1 MPLYLVHVRDQARSY
16 SVALWQRRS
25 RLSPHASCFFV
36 PLIDCRQ
43 KRVVRSIIMTEFI
56 VVYVTVGSAQEADRL
71 AQSLVGER
79 LAACVNRVKSVQS
92 VYRWQG
98 EVEQGDEEL
107 LIIKTHK
114 DLFPALETRVR
125 ELHSYSVPEI
135 IALPVVAGSAG
146 YLDWLRG
153 QVVAD
158 SAAKEDHIRTVKE
171 VSAGG
176 VIYRRNGD
184 VIEVAL
190 IHVRNRWG
198 LPKGHVEEGERVEE
212 AALRE
217 VREETGLE
225 GKLVRSLG
233 DIRYSYRDKTKK
245 NEPIRIN
252 KRVHFFLLR
261 YVKGDVRDHDHE
273 ADDARWFP
281 IDEAIKQLKFAT
293 ERKMVHRALSILAAR
308 QGRQRPPAAQGSS

>member
-1 MPLYLVHVRDQARSY
+1 
-16 SVALWQRRS
+16 
-25 RLSPHASCFFV
+25 
-36 PLIDCRQ
+36 
-43 KRVVRSIIMTEFI
+43 MTEFV
-56 VVYVTVGSAQEADRL
+56 VVYVTAGSAEEADHLSR
-71 AQSLVGER
+71 ALVGER
-79 LAACVNRVKSVQS
+79 LAACVNRVKSIQS

-98 EVEQGDEEL
+98 EIEQSDEEL

-114 DLFPALETRVR
+114 DLFPALEKRVR
-125 ELHSYSVPEI
+125 ALHSYAVPEI
-135 IALPVVAGSAG
+135 IALPVVVGSPG
-146 YLDWLRG
+146 YLGWLRG
-153 QVVAD
+153 QVAAD
-158 SAAKEDHIRTVKE
+158 APVKEDNVRTVKE

-176 VIYRRNGD
+176 VIYRRNAD
-184 VIEVAL
+184 AFEVAL
-190 IHVRNRWG
+190 IYARNRWG

-225 GKLVRSLG
+225 GKLIRKLG

-245 NEPIRIN
+245 NEPIRIY

-281 IDEAIKQLKFAT
+281 MEQAIKQLKFAT
-293 ERKMVHRALSILAAR
+293 EKKMVHRALSILTAN
-308 QGRQRPPAAQGSS
+308 QGRLRPPAAQGSS

>member
-1 MPLYLVHVRDQARSY
+1 
-16 SVALWQRRS
+16 
-25 RLSPHASCFFV
+25 
-36 PLIDCRQ
+36 
-43 KRVVRSIIMTEFI
+43 MTEFI
-56 VVYVTVGSAQEADRL
+56 VVYVTAGSAEEADRL

-98 EVEQGDEEL
+98 EVEQSEEEL
-107 LIIKTHK
+107 LIIKTRK

-125 ELHSYSVPEI
+125 ELHSYAVPEI
-135 IALPVVAGSAG
+135 IALPVVVGSPG
-146 YLDWLRG
+146 YLGWLRG
-153 QVVAD
+153 QV
-158 SAAKEDHIRTVKE
+158 SAGSPVKEDDVRTVKE

-176 VIYRRNGD
+176 VIYRRNANAL
-184 VIEVAL
+184 EVTL
-190 IHVRNRWG
+190 IYARNRWG

-225 GKLVRSLG
+225 GKLIRKLG

-245 NEPIRIN
+245 NEPIRIY

-281 IDEAIKQLKFAT
+281 IEQAIKQLKFAT
-293 ERKMVHRALSILAAR
+293 ERRMVHRALSILTAG
-308 QGRQRPPAAQGSS
+308 QGRQRPPLAHGSS

>member
-1 MPLYLVHVRDQARSY
+1 
-16 SVALWQRRS
+16 
-25 RLSPHASCFFV
+25 
-36 PLIDCRQ
+36 
-43 KRVVRSIIMTEFI
+43 MTEFM
-56 VVYVTVGSAQEADRL
+56 VVYVTAGSAEEADRL

-79 LAACVNRVKSVQS
+79 LAACVNRVKSIQS

-98 EVEQGDEEL
+98 QVEQGEEEL

-114 DLFPALETRVR
+114 DLFPALEKRVR

-146 YLDWLRG
+146 YLGWLRE
-153 QVVAD
+153 QVVAE
-158 SAAKEDHIRTVKE
+158 SPAKEENIRTVKE

-176 VIYRRNGD
+176 VIYRRNAD
-184 VIEVAL
+184 ALEVAL
-190 IHVRNRWG
+190 IYVRNRWG
-198 LPKGHVEEGERVEE
+198 LPKGHVEEGERVEA

-225 GKLVRSLG
+225 GKLIRKLG
-233 DIRYSYRDKTKK
+233 DIRYSYRDKTKEK
-245 NEPIRIN
+245 EPIRIY

-281 IDEAIKQLKFAT
+281 IEQAIKQLKFAT
-293 ERKMVHRALSILAAR
+293 ERKMVHRALSILTAN
-308 QGRQRPPAAQGSS
+308 QGRLRPPAAQGNS